1 MRVHDC
7 VNVLGACDGDWS
19 DVDSLCDD
27 CRIERESALID
38 AAMMHYLTRDTIPTT
53 TEDTTR

>member
-19 DVDSLCDD
+19 DIDSLCDD
-27 CRIERESALID
+27 CRTARESALID
-38 AAMMHYLTRDTIPTT
+38 AAMDANERDIP
-53 TEDTTR
+53 EPAEVV

>member
-7 VNVLGACDGDWS
+7 VNVFGACDGDWS

-38 AAMMHYLTRDTIPTT
+38 AAMDAGERDTPKP
-53 TEDTTR
+53 EEAV

>member
-1 MRVHDC
+1 MSRDC
-7 VNVLGACDGDWS
+7 PNVEAPCDGDWS

-38 AAMMHYLTRDTIPTT
+38 AAMDA
-53 TEDTTR
+53 DDA